1 MNQLNDSLQN
11 ILCAAR
17 ETRSF
22 LNVIT
27 ASAHQQNHSIH
38 QVTRRIGSL
47 NQSVKQNARQVTAC
61 AQTFLLLL
69 QQAAQLNGVVSV
81 FQLA

>member
-1 MNQLNDSLQN
+1 MN
-11 ILCAAR
+11 
-17 ETRSF
+17 E
-22 LNVIT
+22 IT

-38 QVTRRIGSL
+38 DVTRHIGSL
-47 NQSVKQNARQVTAC
+47 NQAVKQNAKQVTAC

-81 FQLA
+81 FQVA